1 MDLISPVANAI
12 AYFMVIVAI
21 GFGLLFFA
29 VYVARASTNFFKGR

>member
-21 GFGLLFFA
+21 GFSLMFVVIYL
-29 VYVARASTNFFKGR
+29 ARASANFFRG